1 MPGASA
7 SSAFSIVVLPTPLRP
22 TSTIRSPRLTT
33 ALKFEITCRVPKA
46 LESPSNS
53 SGTLPDGRFVLNL
66 M

>member
-1 MPGASA
+1 
-7 SSAFSIVVLPTPLRP
+7 
-22 TSTIRSPRLTT
+22 LTT
-33 ALKFEITCRVPKA
+33 ALNFENTLCSPKA